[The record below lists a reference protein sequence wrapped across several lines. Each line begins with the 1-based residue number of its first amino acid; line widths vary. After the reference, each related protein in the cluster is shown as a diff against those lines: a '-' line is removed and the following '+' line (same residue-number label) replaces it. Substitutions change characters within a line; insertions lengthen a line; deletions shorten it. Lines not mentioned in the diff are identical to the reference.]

1 MVDGQTSLLNVRL
14 SVASILSSS
23 FIRARSQSTE
33 LLETGTGTESH
44 TVLPGTIRVITFK
57 GVPKPL

>member
-33 LLETGTGTESH
+33 LLETGTGTE
-44 TVLPGTIRVITFK
+44 PYRVTWYNK
-57 GVPKPL
+57 GDHI

>member
-33 LLETGTGTESH
+33 LLETGTGTEPYR
-44 TVLPGTIRVITFK
+44 VPGTIRVITFK